1 MLWYLKMRRATEEVR
16 FAAEQGRDTSCLVPR
31 WVPTSERGET
41 SDMRVIGGSA
51 KGDPL
56 QAVPGTGTRPISDRV
71 KEAVFN
77 ILGESVI
84 GSYVLDLFAGTGS
97 VGIEALSRGAEQA
110 VFVEK
115 HPRAIATIRKNLQ
128 RARLQSGARVVQAD
142 VFRFL
147 TGEPEPFDLIYIA
160 PPQYEGLWK
169 DTLLALEA
177 SPQWLHPEGLVMVQ
191 IFPKELESLTL
202 TAFHPTEQRRYGST
216 LLCLYERWP
225 QES

>member
-1 MLWYLKMRRATEEVR
+1 
-16 FAAEQGRDTSCLVPR
+16 
-31 WVPTSERGET
+31 
-41 SDMRVIGGSA
+41 MRVIGGRA
-51 KGDPL
+51 KGVPL
-56 QAVPGTGTRPISDRV
+56 QAVPGSGTRPISDRV

-84 GSYVLDLFAGTGS
+84 DSYVLDLFAGTGS
-97 VGIEALSRGAEQA
+97 VGIEALSRGAQQA

-115 HPRAIATIRKNLQ
+115 HPKAITTIRKNLQ

-142 VFRFL
+142 VFKFL
-147 TGEPEPFDLIYIA
+147 AGEPEPFDLIYVA

-177 SPQWLHPEGLVMVQ
+177 SPDWLHPEGLVMVQ
-191 IFPKELESLTL
+191 IFPKELESVTL
-202 TAFHPTEQRRYGST
+202 TRLCPTEQRRYGST
-216 LLCLYERWP
+216 LLCLYERCT